1 MYRSVFDSY
10 FFRLKERLVGKENM
24 NRDSGSGS
32 SKNRPNNKKSKS
44 PSMFRLLA
52 AGAGAGA
59 TTKTCVAPLERIKIL
74 FQIQGMMVPKSSK
87 SKSSQGGKYQNIG
100 HAFRRIYQEEGVLS
114 FWKGNGTNVLRVIP
128 VYALK
133 FGFNDKF
140 KAIVRRPNQK
150 KLDISQLIVS
160 GTMAGLFQA
169 CITYPLETVRTRLTL
184 GRTMGAHY
192 DGIVHCFATTVRVE
206 GVRGLYKGL
215 GPTILSGAPYVG
227 LQMTFFELFGRL
239 SVSTMGQKWTEDHN
253 IISKLTTGS
262 LAGITAQTITY
273 PGDTIRRRMQ
283 TNGMKGEAKIYSS
296 SMDCA
301 RKIIAKEGWGGL
313 FKGLRV
319 NVIRAIPGAGIQF
332 LAYDTYKK
340 FLGC

>member
-1 MYRSVFDSY
+1 MIHRSVFDSY
-10 FFRLKERLVGKENM
+10 FFRLKERLTGQ
-24 NRDSGSGS
+24 SS
-32 SKNRPNNKKSKS
+32 SKTSSGNEKGRKTP
-44 PSMFRLLA
+44 PSMFKLLG
-52 AGAGAGA
+52 AGAAAGA

-74 FQIQGMMVPKSSK
+74 FQIQGMMAPKK
-87 SKSSQGGKYQNIG
+87 NTKGYRNIG
-100 HAFRRIYQEEGVLS
+100 HAFKQIYQNEGVLS

-140 KAIVRRPNQK
+140 KAMVRKPNQE
-150 KLDISQLIVS
+150 KLNISQLIVS

-184 GRTMGAHY
+184 GRTMGAQY
-192 DGIVHCFATTVRVE
+192 DGIVHCFTTTIRVE

-227 LQMTFFELFGRL
+227 LQMTFFEVFGRVI
-239 SVSTMGQKWTEDHN
+239 VSTMGKPWTEDHN
-253 IISKLTTGS
+253 ILTKLSTGS

-283 TNGMKGEAKIYSS
+283 TNGMKGEAKVYSS
-296 SMDCA
+296 SMDCL
-301 RKIIAKEGWGGL
+301 RKIVSKEGVGGL

-340 FLGC
+340 LLGC